1 MLKSGSEHQWRPTP
15 QQPGLPDAY
24 LHEEKISRPRT
35 NSHFLSAPCAPH
47 HERSSSR
54 PARKAMPCTMAQ
66 AELGDQEA
74 IINSESEE
82 HEHQNDYEV
91 HWEEDDP
98 ANPHSMTSKRKW
110 IIVSLIM
117 TEFNCSRTV
126 ATLGLSFYIAGLG
139 WGPVVMSPLSEF
151 YGRRPIYLVSLPLY
165 IVFLIPCAA
174 AHNIQTM
181 LVARFLDGLAGA
193 AFTSVAGATVGDMY
207 TKSTLHTPMLLY
219 TASPFTGASIG
230 PILGGL
236 INSWA
241 LWRWSFYVLLIWSSI
256 QSILVIIFV
265 PETYA
270 PVLLRSRARKL
281 RQETGDDRWRAAI
294 EKMDRS
300 VLKTV
305 LHSLYRPFMLL
316 LMEPMCLN
324 LCLLSSIALGV
335 QYLFFGAFGVVYGN
349 AYNFELCQSGL
360 AFTGLLVGM
369 IMAVLIDPWCCKIY
383 PYFSRGHKEEGNT
396 ENNEP
401 ESRLA
406 PAVIGAPLM
415 TIGLFWFGWT
425 AFPSVHW
432 IAPIIGSAVF
442 GAGMIFVFQ
451 GVFTFFVDAYPLYAA
466 SALGANSFTRSTFA
480 AAFPLFGVAMY
491 HKLGDQWATSLL
503 AFLSLAMAPF
513 PYIFFKYGKKIRS
526 RSRFAT

>member
-1 MLKSGSEHQWRPTP
+1 
-15 QQPGLPDAY
+15 
-24 LHEEKISRPRT
+24 
-35 NSHFLSAPCAPH
+35 
-47 HERSSSR
+47 
-54 PARKAMPCTMAQ
+54 MAQ
-66 AELGDQEA
+66 AELGVHEA
-74 IINSESEE
+74 SLTTGDEE
-82 HEHQNDYEV
+82 CEHQDDYEV
-91 HWEEDDP
+91 RWEEDDP
-98 ANPHSMTSKRKW
+98 ANPHAMTPKRKW
-110 IIVSLIM
+110 VIVSLVCTTTVCVCVTSSLYTATYHQIM
-117 TEFNCSRTV
+117 DEFQCSRTV

-139 WGPVVMSPLSEF
+139 WGPLVMSPLSEF

-165 IVFLIPCAA
+165 IIFIIPCAA
-174 AHNIQTM
+174 AQNIQTM

-207 TKSTLHTPMLLY
+207 TKRTLHTPMLLY

-236 INSWA
+236 INTWA
-241 LWRWSFYVLLIWSSI
+241 SWRWSFYVLLIWSSI

-270 PVLLRSRARKL
+270 PVLLRNRARKL
-281 RQETGDDRWRAAI
+281 RQDTGDDRWMATI
-294 EKMDRS
+294 EKLDRS
-300 VLKTV
+300 VLQTV

-316 LMEPMCLN
+316 LLEPMCLN

-349 AYNFELCQSGL
+349 AYNFGLWQSGL
-360 AFTGLLVGM
+360 AFTGILVGM
-369 IMAVLIDPWCCKIY
+369 ITAVVIDPWCCKIY
-383 PYFSRGHKEEGNT
+383 PYFSRGHKEKESTG
-396 ENNEP
+396 NNEP
-401 ESRLA
+401 ESRLP

-425 AFPSVHW
+425 AVPSVHW
-432 IAPIIGSAVF
+432 IVPIIGSGVF

-513 PYIFFKYGKKIRS
+513 PYIFFRYGKRIRS
-526 RSRFAT
+526 RSRFAVKR